1 MAKSNPNTKWG
12 GRARPSQR
20 HAGADCLLRTH
31 LKFVLFC
38 LLAALALVW
47 FVWNLDVEKVGAAL
61 GRADWTLVGLA
72 VVLVWLTYLIRAFRW
87 QTLLRPLAPAASLRE
102 TFGAT
107 TVGFAAI
114 FLVGR
119 AIGELLRPAFLSLR
133 DPEVRPGPA
142 FVTIAVERLCD
153 TTMVVVLFAA
163 NMLVLRLPGV
173 DEAAQARVRWVALA
187 CLVAALLGFAA
198 LIWLRRHAAA
208 ATRWLDA
215 RFQRLPA
222 PLARAGRTGA
232 SLLGHLG
239 ETLGIFVN
247 ARELLATVGWTAAL
261 WAAIT
266 AANLLVLRAFGLQ
279 LGVSETIFVL
289 GWSLIGS
296 LLPTPGAGA
305 GTYHAAT
312 AHGLVSYLG
321 VGKGEADA
329 ATIVLHLVVFGSALP
344 FGLYYFLRGGV
355 SLASLR
361 GAVESGERAG
371 GGPSAKLETSFDS

>member
-1 MAKSNPNTKWG
+1 
-12 GRARPSQR
+12 
-20 HAGADCLLRTH
+20 LRTH
-31 LKFVLFC
+31 LKFVVFC
-38 LLAALALVW
+38 LLAALALGW
-47 FVWNLDVEKVGAAL
+47 FVWNLDVEKVSEAI
-61 GRADWTLVGLA
+61 GRARWGLIALA
-72 VVLVWLTYLIRAFRW
+72 VGLVWLTYLIRAFRW
-87 QTLLRPLAPAASLRE
+87 RTLLRPLAPNASLRE
-102 TFGAT
+102 AWAAT
-107 TVGFAAI
+107 VVGFAAI

-119 AIGELLRPAFLSLR
+119 AVGELLRPAFLSLR

-153 TTMVVVLFAA
+153 TTMVVIFFAA
-163 NMLVLRLPGV
+163 NLLVLRLPGV
-173 DEAAQARVRWVALA
+173 DGAQQTRLHWVALG
-187 CLVAALLGFAA
+187 CLAAAVLGFAA
-198 LIWLRRHAAA
+198 LIWFRRHAASV
-208 ATRWLDA
+208 TGWLDA
-215 RFQRLPA
+215 RF
-222 PLARAGRTGA
+222 GRWPA
-232 SLLGHLG
+232 SLAKAGKFLASLIGHLA
-239 ETLGIFVN
+239 ETLGVFVN

-312 AHGLVSYLG
+312 AYGLVHYLG

-361 GAVESGERAG
+361 GAVESGGKAEAVR
-371 GGPSAKLETSFDS
+371 SRKLETTFDS

>member
-1 MAKSNPNTKWG
+1 M
-12 GRARPSQR
+12 
-20 HAGADCLLRTH
+20 
-31 LKFVLFC
+31 
-38 LLAALALVW
+38 W
-47 FVWNLDVEKVGAAL
+47 FVWSLDGERVAAAM
-61 GRADWTLVGLA
+61 RQADWRLVAAA
-72 VVLVWLTYLIRAFRW
+72 VTLVWLTYLIRAFRW
-87 QTLLRPLAPAASLRE
+87 RTLLRPLAPAASLRE
-102 TFGAT
+102 TWAAT

-119 AIGELLRPAFLSLR
+119 AVGELLRPAFLSLR

-153 TTMVVVLFAA
+153 TTMVVIFFAA
-163 NMLVLRLPGV
+163 NLLWIRLPGV
-173 DEAAQARVRWVALA
+173 EEAAQTRLRWVALA
-187 CLVAALLGFAA
+187 CLAAAVCGFAA

-208 ATRWLDA
+208 VTRWLDA
-215 RFQRLPA
+215 RFDRWPA
-222 PLARAGRTGA
+222 SLAKAGKSLSG
-232 SLLGHLG
+232 LLGHLA

-247 ARELLATVGWTAAL
+247 ARELLATVGWTVAL

-266 AANLLVLRAFGLQ
+266 AANLLVLRGFGLP
-279 LGVSETIFVL
+279 LGVSETVFVL
-289 GWSLIGS
+289 GWSLVGS

-312 AHGLVSYLG
+312 AHGLVYYLG

-361 GAVESGERAG
+361 GAVESGEKSGAARS
-371 GGPSAKLETSFDS
+371 PKLETTFDS

>member
-1 MAKSNPNTKWG
+1 
-12 GRARPSQR
+12 
-20 HAGADCLLRTH
+20 LRTH
-31 LKFVLFC
+31 LKFVVFC

-47 FVWNLDVEKVGAAL
+47 FVWNLDVGRVAGAMR
-61 GRADWTLVGLA
+61 RADWWLVALA
-72 VVLVWLTYLIRAFRW
+72 VALVWLTYLIRAFRW
-87 QTLLRPLAPAASLRE
+87 RTLLRPLAPAASLRE
-102 TFGAT
+102 TFAAT

-119 AIGELLRPAFLSLR
+119 AVGELLRPAFLSLR

-153 TTMVVVLFAA
+153 ITAVVIFFAA
-163 NMLVLRLPGV
+163 NLLVLRLPGV
-173 DEAAQARVRWVALA
+173 DEAAQMRLRW
-187 CLVAALLGFAA
+187 AA
-198 LIWLRRHAAA
+198 LICLGAALVGFGGLIWFRRHAAA
-208 ATRWLDA
+208 VTRWLDA
-215 RFQRLPA
+215 RFGRWPA

-232 SLLGHLG
+232 SLLGHLA
-239 ETLGIFVN
+239 ETLGVFTN

-261 WAAIT
+261 WALIT
-266 AANLLVLRAFGLQ
+266 AANMLVLRAFGLT
-279 LGVSETIFVL
+279 LGVSETVFVL
-289 GWSLIGS
+289 GWSLVGS

-312 AHGLVSYLG
+312 AHGLVAYLG

-329 ATIVLHLVVFGSALP
+329 ATIVLHLVVFGAALV

-361 GAVESGERAG
+361 GAVESGERPGGAG
-371 GGPSAKLETSFDS
+371 GGARSPKLETTFDS